1 MSNDF
6 EPGDLK
12 DDWHFSP
19 FFLWLENLYWENPP
33 QLFDAFCR
41 HSGYREKTLVSF
53 SNKLERWQKIAN
65 IKGSPKKNAARIS
78 VFFVNAY

>member
-12 DDWHFSP
+12 DDWYFSP

-41 HSGYREKTLVSF
+41 HSGYREKNTSIVF
-53 SNKLERWQKIAN
+53 QQVGAVA
-65 IKGSPKKNAARIS
+65 KNS
-78 VFFVNAY
+78 